1 MNRRSF
7 LRTLG
12 LGTAALTLSS
22 VAGLA
27 REPETGLSSG
37 ASAEAE
43 NLKPDEVSGA
53 GRPNVLLILADDMGF
68 SDAGCYGG
76 DIRTPNLDALA
87 ANGVRFTQH
96 YSTGRCWPSRACI
109 LTGYYAQ
116 HIRRDGAPGIGM
128 GKRPAWA
135 QLLPDL
141 LKPLGYHSYH
151 SGKWHID
158 GDPMDNGFER
168 SWGGERSGCDWNR
181 FFSSG
186 IWEEDGVKAPG
197 GRTEEGYYSTV
208 AIADHAIQ
216 CLKLHKKYHGNPS
229 TGSGQGAPFFSYV
242 AFYSPHF
249 PLHALRKDIATYRD
263 TYQEGWDVMRKRRW
277 ERMKKMGIINCPLSE
292 RDEKIIP
299 SWNFTPEQLK
309 TQIGQGE
316 APFAVAWDTLT
327 YQQKKFQATKMAIHA
342 AMITR
347 MDIEIGRIV
356 QQLKNMGAYENTL
369 ILFASDNGASAEQ
382 IIRGDKHD
390 KSAPLGSAK
399 TFLCLGPGWSTV
411 ANAPLRLHKY
421 WNHEGGISSPLI
433 AHWPKG
439 ISDKG
444 ELRHDPTHFIDIP
457 PTIMEL
463 AGGSWPRIRN
473 GITTPP
479 TPGKSLLPAFA
490 SNGAVQHESL
500 WWCHKGNRAIRM
512 GDWKL
517 TMRVGS
523 KKWELYNVKVD
534 RSEMNDLSA
543 KYPDKTMMLAGRWQA
558 ILDGFI
564 KDLAVSESEAVG
576 NGKEI
581 KG

>member
-1 MNRRSF
+1 
-7 LRTLG
+7 
-12 LGTAALTLSS
+12 
-22 VAGLA
+22 
-27 REPETGLSSG
+27 
-37 ASAEAE
+37 
-43 NLKPDEVSGA
+43 
-53 GRPNVLLILADDMGF
+53 
-68 SDAGCYGG
+68 
-76 DIRTPNLDALA
+76 
-87 ANGVRFTQH
+87 
-96 YSTGRCWPSRACI
+96 
-109 LTGYYAQ
+109 
-116 HIRRDGAPGIGM
+116 
-128 GKRPAWA
+128 
-135 QLLPDL
+135 
-141 LKPLGYHSYH
+141 
-151 SGKWHID
+151 
-158 GDPMDNGFER
+158 
-168 SWGGERSGCDWNR
+168 
-181 FFSSG
+181 
-186 IWEEDGVKAPG
+186 
-197 GRTEEGYYSTV
+197 
-208 AIADHAIQ
+208 
-216 CLKLHKKYHGNPS
+216 
-229 TGSGQGAPFFSYV
+229 
-242 AFYSPHF
+242 
-249 PLHALRKDIATYRD
+249 
-263 TYQEGWDVMRKRRW
+263 
-277 ERMKKMGIINCPLSE
+277 
-292 RDEKIIP
+292 
-299 SWNFTPEQLK
+299 
-309 TQIGQGE
+309 
-316 APFAVAWDTLT
+316 
-327 YQQKKFQATKMAIHA
+327 
-342 AMITR
+342 MITR
-347 MDIEIGRIV
+347 MDMEIGRIV

-390 KSAPLGSAK
+390 NSAPLGSAK

-411 ANAPLRLHKY
+411 ANAPLRLHKH

-439 ISDKG
+439 IQDKG

-564 KDLAVSESEAVG
+564 KDLAISESEAVG